1 MDGGVSIVYNPLRGS
16 SDGLIRRLLASWFDS
31 VSTCFTQDADKLCV
45 PAGLT
50 LLSALLLLL
59 SHLLIICQRCR
70 FPGEY
75 SGEASMIIY
84 SFLGNLCSSV
94 GATLSTQLHILV
106 FMSAFA
112 ALMDSVSSILC
123 CLPVFLCW
131 NSNTQRRLRMIKKRR
146 RQHLLAVGV
155 LMVVAGGFL
164 KSRDAEPAAYGPE
177 SRRLLHVGHMQI
189 SSWTPSLDYSDILG
203 YTLGMLSLIINCT
216 SRFPALCRAARGQSF
231 TQTYIFSGVLCSL
244 SGAVYAAAILL
255 CDARL
260 KFLIRVL
267 PWLLSST
274 SCAGLDLLILF
285 LHWCRRGTRQT
296 KVKISPD
303 TESLLGSSG
312 DDAEETVVKKQQTK
326 QKFPSSG
333 QTKMTLKEGSEATPL
348 QRKARAIEVDSLCSS
363 DTSYGSSPISSD
375 LEWDCEAA
383 ISQWNKPAG
392 KPRDGNEFPL
402 QDCPTKSK
410 PFRVCVCSMSELPK
424 KTVCAANKGGSAV
437 S

>member
-1 MDGGVSIVYNPLRGS
+1 MYLNFCHVLWR
-16 SDGLIRRLLASWFDS
+16 
-31 VSTCFTQDADKLCV
+31 
-45 PAGLT
+45 
-50 LLSALLLLL
+50 
-59 SHLLIICQRCR
+59 
-70 FPGEY
+70 
-75 SGEASMIIY
+75 
-84 SFLGNLCSSV
+84 
-94 GATLSTQLHILV
+94 
-106 FMSAFA
+106 FA
-112 ALMDSVSSILC
+112 AE
-123 CLPVFLCW
+123 
-131 NSNTQRRLRMIKKRR
+131 RRLRMIKKRR

-189 SSWTPSLDYSDILG
+189 SSWTPSLVCQLCLMSSDYCIVIIALLGLPLKDYSDILG

-333 QTKMTLKEGSEATPL
+333 QTVGLFSSSLLFQSTALYHELLFTL
-348 QRKARAIEVDSLCSS
+348 SLE
-363 DTSYGSSPISSD
+363 T
-375 LEWDCEAA
+375 
-383 ISQWNKPAG
+383 
-392 KPRDGNEFPL
+392 
-402 QDCPTKSK
+402 
-410 PFRVCVCSMSELPK
+410 
-424 KTVCAANKGGSAV
+424 
-437 S
+437 